1 MKKLFLLF
9 FLPFLL
15 LSCGEPTPVVPQVS
29 KNIESAVFG
38 TPSSKVQLTIFA
50 DYECPAC
57 IYFEKTIGEELYEKY
72 VKTNKI
78 SITYKNFP
86 LTQHQNAEHD
96 ALAALYAL
104 SQGKYW
110 EFSLE
115 MYALEDQKKGDRVTN
130 EERVALGKK
139 IGLDSV
145 EMQKSLDEGWYLN
158 QIAKEKREGEAM
170 GLVGTP
176 SIYLNGNIMKFKSK
190 EEFFGMIEA
199 VLRM

>member
-1 MKKLFLLF
+1 MKKLFLFL
-9 FLPFLL
+9 LPFLL

-38 TPSSKVQLTIFA
+38 APSSKVQLTIFA

-115 MYALEDQKKGDRVTN
+115 MYNLEDQKKGDRVTD

-199 VLRM
+199 ALKM